1 MKNKHLIPN
10 ENQRKYLS
18 GLAAISCV
26 AWASPVYS
34 FLTTL
39 HLHSAEITIEYIA
52 LLAISLILSFILLFF
67 GYNILNPED

>member
-1 MKNKHLIPN
+1 MRTKFALPN
-10 ENQRKYLS
+10 GNQRKYLS

-39 HLHSAEITIEYIA
+39 HLHSLKITSEYVIF
-52 LLAISLILSFILLFF
+52 LIMSFILSVILLVY
-67 GYNILNPED
+67 GYYILEDGE